1 MASWKILPLLLGL
14 GLALAPQ
21 ISAAQT
27 VEELEQ
33 QASSAQEV
41 KNYEEAANIWR
52 SLIKRDSK
60 NTFAYVKLADILS
73 YQGKIA
79 DTIAAYRQALQLAPD
94 AEVYLKLGD
103 FLAEKGQI
111 IEAIAALRES
121 IKLDGKND
129 TTHTNLGNQLIAIGK
144 TEEALVA
151 YRQAVKLKPEAYN
164 YNTLAEALFKA
175 GKREEAIA
183 AYRQVLKVDE
193 SGYWSPYAYNKLG
206 EILEYPEAV
215 AIYRQGSKNNPED
228 EVYYQ
233 KLAELS
239 LQRGFVAEA
248 IAAYRQLIKI
258 KPEPSIYVDL
268 ADVLAIREKSEEAIG
283 FYRQAAVQDGSDYY
297 YNKLTQALVE
307 QENLDEALAIC
318 QKVVNIGEGSYDTC
332 SSVNMLLYKQK
343 GFGGV
348 MKFYQPLSNAIPRRK
363 MAELYIKLGKDIAY
377 DESGD
382 RLKQEATKI
391 FREALKIDPENA
403 EAKEALKDLIAY

>member
-1 MASWKILPLLLGL
+1 M
-14 GLALAPQ
+14 
-21 ISAAQT
+21 
-27 VEELEQ
+27 
-33 QASSAQEV
+33 
-41 KNYEEAANIWR
+41 
-52 SLIKRDSK
+52 
-60 NTFAYVKLADILS
+60 
-73 YQGKIA
+73 
-79 DTIAAYRQALQLAPD
+79 
-94 AEVYLKLGD
+94 
-103 FLAEKGQI
+103 
-111 IEAIAALRES
+111 
-121 IKLDGKND
+121 
-129 TTHTNLGNQLIAIGK
+129 
-144 TEEALVA
+144 
-151 YRQAVKLKPEAYN
+151 
-164 YNTLAEALFKA
+164 
-175 GKREEAIA
+175 
-183 AYRQVLKVDE
+183 
-193 SGYWSPYAYNKLG
+193 
-206 EILEYPEAV
+206 
-215 AIYRQGSKNNPED
+215 YRQGSKNNPED

-239 LQRGFVAEA
+239 LQRGFVDEA

-318 QKVVNIGEGSYDTC
+318 QKVVNVGEGSYDTC